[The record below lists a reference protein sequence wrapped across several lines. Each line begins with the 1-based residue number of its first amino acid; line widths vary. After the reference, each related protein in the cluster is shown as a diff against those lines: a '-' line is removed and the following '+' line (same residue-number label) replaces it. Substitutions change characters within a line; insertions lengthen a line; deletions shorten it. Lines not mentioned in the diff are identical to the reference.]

1 MNEFGL
7 MPVAVRVLP
16 GCVECVRKCLREGL
30 FYYLNNDYEISQDG
44 KSIIRRRRQ
53 IEPVDS
59 YFFRTDND
67 TSLSVNLSAIVG
79 MNGDGKSSLVEL
91 IVRLLNN
98 YALKSERHPELT
110 LIKAEGVRAEFYY
123 KLNGHFYCLIEDEEG
138 IRILR
143 YDDIG
148 EGEFISDTPLDKSE
162 VNDEFF
168 FTLVSNY
175 SHYAYNTQEV
185 DNYDKMLRDDEHWL
199 HYVFH
204 KNDGY
209 QTPLSLHPFRDKG
222 NIDINRERELS
233 KQRVLMT
240 FIQASLKN
248 DSESTMDFNGKSAVE
263 LKLTDRNS
271 SKLQQISL
279 RKYFKE
285 HKGESLLQ
293 EDIENIKRIA
303 SVFGYFSD
311 SDLQFFVSAVTT
323 LEDIYNRYFYSIAD
337 RKIYR
342 LALGWIEQN
351 GLLERNSDI
360 SELIENIDRI
370 KHNVV
375 DSEFDVRIERLQ
387 QKFRE
392 FSKLSLLQIQR
403 VKLIRD
409 ICVFWE
415 KVGLHLPNHEVIR
428 FGLPQSKI
436 FVPFDSLTIKE
447 RCKHYLLYKT
457 LAVFETY
464 SSYTIDMQKEYYMFF
479 AKSERLMYLN
489 NAFGKLAEDWRLKSH
504 ITLKLRQ
511 TYNYIKPGR
520 WNTSLIYGHE
530 HKSNLVLGK
539 LSEDIRSA
547 MTHLDNMPPAIFYW
561 DILFSEDGKSE
572 LVPLESFSSGEK
584 QKLFCLAAIV
594 YHLQNISSIG
604 SESYRYNAVNLILE
618 EVELY
623 FHPEWQRSFINDL
636 LNLIYQANIP
646 KIKSVNLTF
655 VTHSPYILSDIPKTN
670 VLFMKN
676 GLPDYSMQENTFGAN
691 INSLLKNGFFLPAIP
706 MGEFANKKIQHLFA
720 ILHSGDFDSEEL
732 PRIYSEI
739 MTVGEP
745 LIRQQLL
752 MLYNPYRALSMDD
765 ISAKAILNFLKNNQ
779 L

>member
-1 MNEFGL
+1 
-7 MPVAVRVLP
+7 
-16 GCVECVRKCLREGL
+16 
-30 FYYLNNDYEISQDG
+30 
-44 KSIIRRRRQ
+44 
-53 IEPVDS
+53 
-59 YFFRTDND
+59 
-67 TSLSVNLSAIVG
+67 
-79 MNGDGKSSLVEL
+79 
-91 IVRLLNN
+91 
-98 YALKSERHPELT
+98 
-110 LIKAEGVRAEFYY
+110 
-123 KLNGHFYCLIEDEEG
+123 
-138 IRILR
+138 
-143 YDDIG
+143 
-148 EGEFISDTPLDKSE
+148 
-162 VNDEFF
+162 
-168 FTLVSNY
+168 
-175 SHYAYNTQEV
+175 
-185 DNYDKMLRDDEHWL
+185 MLRDDEHWL

-311 SDLQFFVSAVTT
+311 SDSQIFISAVTT
-323 LEDIYNRYFYSIAD
+323 LENIYNRYFYSIAD

-511 TYNYIKPGR
+511 TYNYIKPGG

-765 ISAKAILNFLKNNQ
+765 ISAKAILNFLKNTQ